1 MLQIVMRR
9 QQIFFSLALIAT
21 GLAVWVGCK
30 TSRHTPPPVT
40 STATVGVVPGP
51 NDAKIAFVTT
61 RLLEGYHYLQHPF
74 DQEMSKKA
82 FDGYVDA
89 LDPRH
94 ENFLQSDMDEFSS
107 IRTNLDVLMTGTRS
121 RAELGPAFDI
131 YNRFCERSVQHTA
144 YACELLAKE
153 KFKFTTDE
161 KFPADRR
168 HAAFPKTVDE
178 AKQLWKQR
186 VRYEYLLDKLA
197 NEIHETNDT
206 YTIELRPNAHD
217 AHTNIIANLDKRYRW
232 VLRLTTNWSSDNVLQ
247 TFLNAGI
254 AHAYD
259 PHSDYFSAPKAAD
272 FNIHMNLAL
281 FGIGAQLS
289 EDYGYCTIRE
299 LVPGGPAMK
308 SKQIKKSDRII
319 AVAQAGK
326 APVDVVDMDL
336 EKVVSMIRGPKGTEV
351 RLTISPVED
360 QTARRVVTLV
370 RDEIKLENEE
380 ATAQL
385 IEYPNGQR
393 IGVLELPSFYAPVGG
408 PGDQTTPKY
417 TSVDVTK
424 LLNKLKSEKVQGIV
438 LDLRGNPGGSLEE
451 AVRFTG
457 LFIKDGPV
465 VLARDDKG
473 KVAIDNDPDP
483 DVVYGGPLVVMIN
496 RFSASAAEI
505 AAAALQDYGRA
516 IIVGDVSTHGKGTVQ
531 QLQRLQPFVWPASNQ
546 ATNDPGTLKITKGK
560 FYRISGTS
568 TQLKGVNSDIVLPSI
583 WNHSTQVGEAALDNA
598 LPCDSIDPASYSQ
611 FNLVAPF
618 ISELQSRSLDRVAT
632 NQEFVYAR
640 QDIETFT
647 KAQADKTAT
656 MNEQQAIAERE
667 RDARKNHA
675 RDRERDA
682 RPLPTVKI
690 YELTVKNS
698 ELPGLPE
705 PKPFFTTNY
714 STNDFSISNGKILPH
729 VTYAF
734 DSNYASFFSTNMT
747 TAAGNKPSPESCN
760 TAFVYTNYFS
770 DATLSFTDFF
780 RTNFVDMDAGKI
792 IYTKTSSTNVIAEI
806 VNPITGTN
814 IIIKPV
820 IAKSISYDGAIQ
832 EGQNILRD
840 YISLLSKSGMLTASH
855 QP

>member
-1 MLQIVMRR
+1 MP
-9 QQIFFSLALIAT
+9 A
-21 GLAVWVGCK
+21 
-30 TSRHTPPPVT
+30 P
-40 STATVGVVPGP
+40 VGVVPGP
-51 NDAKIAFVTT
+51 NDAKIAFTT
-61 RLLEGYHYLQHPF
+61 ARLLENFHYSQHPF
-74 DQEMSKKA
+74 DQELSIKA
-82 FDGYVDA
+82 FDGYIDA

-94 ENFLQSDMDEFSS
+94 ENFLQSDLDEFSA
-107 IRTNLDVLMTGTRS
+107 IRTNLDVLTVGSHS

-131 YNRFCERSVQHTA
+131 YNRFSERSVQHTA

-153 KFKFTTDE
+153 KFKFNTDE

-168 HAAFPKTVDE
+168 HAAFPKNLDE
-178 AKQLWKQR
+178 AKLLWKQR
-186 VRYEYLLDKLA
+186 VRYEYLSDKLA

-206 YTIELRPNAHD
+206 YSIELRPNAHA
-217 AHTNIIANLDKRYRW
+217 AHTNIIAQLDKRYRW
-232 VLRLTTNWSSDNVLQ
+232 ILRLTTNWSSDNVLQ
-247 TFLNAGI
+247 TFLNNGI

-289 EDYGYCTIRE
+289 EDYGYCTIRL

-308 SKQIKKSDRII
+308 SKQLKANDRII

-326 APVDVVDMDL
+326 PPVDVVDMDL
-336 EKVVSMIRGPKGTEV
+336 EKVVGMIRGAKGTEV
-351 RLTISPVED
+351 RLTISPAEE

-385 IEYPNGQR
+385 IEYPDGQR
-393 IGVLELPSFYAPVGG
+393 IGVLELPSFYATIGG
-408 PGDQTTPKY
+408 GEQTTPKF

-424 LLNKLKSEKVQGIV
+424 LLNKLKSEKVDGIV

-473 KVAIDNDPDP
+473 KVAVDNDPDP
-483 DVVYGGPLVVMIN
+483 DVVYAGPLVVMIN

-531 QLQRLQPFVWPASNQ
+531 QLQKLQPFVWPANNQ

-598 LPCDSIDPASYSQ
+598 LPCDAINPANYTK
-611 FNLVAPF
+611 FNLVDPF
-618 ISELQSRSLDRVAT
+618 ISQLQSHSLERVAT
-632 NQEFVYAR
+632 NQEYIYAR
-640 QDIETFT
+640 QDIEAFT
-647 KAQADKTAT
+647 KSQADKTVT
-656 MNEQQAIAERE
+656 MNEQQAITERE
-667 RDARKNHA
+667 RDARRNHA
-675 RDRERDA
+675 RDLERDA
-682 RPLPTVKI
+682 RPLPAVKI

-698 ELPGLPE
+698 ELSGLPE
-705 PKPFFTTNY
+705 LKPFFTTNY
-714 STNDFSISNGKILPH
+714 STNDLI
-729 VTYAF
+729 A
-734 DSNYASFFSTNMT
+734 A
-747 TAAGNKPSPESCN
+747 TAKKPAGSETLCI
-760 TAFVYTNYFS
+760 YTNYFTS
-770 DATLSFTDFF
+770 TLPDFAGF
-780 RTNFVDMDAGKI
+780 VRTNFPDLDESKTT
-792 IYTKTSSTNVIAEI
+792 YTHSAATNIIAEI
-806 VNPITGTN
+806 INPTTGTN

-820 IAKSISYDGAIQ
+820 IAKAVNYDGAIE
-832 EGQNILRD
+832 EGRNILRD
-840 YISLLSKSGMLTASH
+840 YISLLSKSGMLSANH

>member
-1 MLQIVMRR
+1 MLIV
-9 QQIFFSLALIAT
+9 
-21 GLAVWVGCK
+21 GN
-30 TSRHTPPPVT
+30 H
-40 STATVGVVPGP
+40 
-51 NDAKIAFVTT
+51 
-61 RLLEGYHYLQHPF
+61 
-74 DQEMSKKA
+74 
-82 FDGYVDA
+82 
-89 LDPRH
+89 
-94 ENFLQSDMDEFSS
+94 
-107 IRTNLDVLMTGTRS
+107 S

-131 YNRFCERSVQHTA
+131 YNRFRERAVQHTA

-168 HAAFPKTVDE
+168 HAAFPKNLDE

-186 VRYEYLLDKLA
+186 IRYEYLLDKLA

-206 YTIELRPNAHD
+206 YSIELRPSAHA

-232 VLRLTTNWSSDNVLQ
+232 ILRLTTNWTSDSVLQ
-247 TFLNAGI
+247 AFLNNGI

-281 FGIGAQLS
+281 VGIGAQLS
-289 EDYGYCTIRE
+289 EDYGYCTIRV
-299 LVPGGPAMK
+299 LIPGGPAMK
-308 SKQIKKSDRII
+308 SKQLKANDRII

-326 APVDVVDMDL
+326 PPVDVVDMDL
-336 EKVVSMIRGPKGTEV
+336 EKVVSMIRGAKGTEV
-351 RLTISPVED
+351 RLTISPAEE
-360 QTARRVVTLV
+360 QTARRVVTLI

-385 IEYPNGQR
+385 IEYPDGQR
-393 IGVLELPSFYAPVGG
+393 IGVLELPSFYATIPGG
-408 PGDQTTPKY
+408 EQTTPKF

-424 LLNKLKSEKVQGIV
+424 LLNKLKSEKVDGIV

-473 KVAIDNDPDP
+473 NVARDNDPDP
-483 DVVYGGPLVVMIN
+483 DIVYAGPLVVMIN

-531 QLQRLQPFVWPASNQ
+531 QLQKLQPFVWPANNQ

-598 LPCDSIDPASYSQ
+598 LPCDAINPANYNK
-611 FNLVAPF
+611 FNLVPPF
-618 ISELQSRSLDRVAT
+618 ISQLSARSLERVAT
-632 NQEFVYAR
+632 NQEYIYTR

-647 KAQADKTAT
+647 KSQADKTAT

-667 RDARKNHA
+667 RDARRNRA
-675 RDRERDA
+675 RDQERAA
-682 RPLPTVKI
+682 RPLPAVKI

-714 STNDFSISNGKILPH
+714 STNDLIAASGKK
-729 VTYAF
+729 
-734 DSNYASFFSTNMT
+734 ST
-747 TAAGNKPSPESCN
+747 GNETLCI
-760 TAFVYTNYFS
+760 YTNYFTS
-770 DATLSFTDFF
+770 TLPDFAGF
-780 RTNFVDMDAGKI
+780 VRTNFPGFDKSKI
-792 IYTKTSSTNVIAEI
+792 TYTHSATTNIIAEI
-806 VNPITGTN
+806 INPATGTN
-814 IIIKPV
+814 IVIKP
-820 IAKSISYDGAIQ
+820 IITKSVNYDGAIE
-832 EGQNILRD
+832 EGRSILRD
-840 YISLLSKSGMLTASH
+840 YISLLSKSGMLSINH

>member
-1 MLQIVMRR
+1 MLQLVIRRR
-9 QQIFFSLALIAT
+9 QFFFSLTVIAVA
-21 GLAVWVGCK
+21 LAVWAGCQSSHRAPVA
-30 TSRHTPPPVT
+30 TTPPAGHT
-40 STATVGVVPGP
+40 GVVPGP
-51 NDAKIAFVTT
+51 NDAKIAFTTT
-61 RLLEGYHYLQHPF
+61 RLLESFHYNQRPF
-74 DQEMSKKA
+74 DQELSRKA
-82 FDGYVDA
+82 FDGYIDA

-94 ENFLQSDMDEFSS
+94 ENFLQSDLNEFEA
-107 IRTNLDVLMTGTRS
+107 IRTNLDVLTVGRPS
-121 RAELGPAFDI
+121 RAELGPIFDI
-131 YNRFCERSVQHTA
+131 YNRFSQRSVQHTA

-168 HAAFPKTVDE
+168 RAAFPKNLDE

-197 NEIHETNDT
+197 NEIHETNGVF
-206 YTIELRPNAHD
+206 TIEPRPNAHA
-217 AHTNIIANLDKRYRW
+217 AHTNIIANWTKRYRW
-232 VLRLTTNWSSDNVLQ
+232 VLRLTTNWTSDNVLQ
-247 TFLNAGI
+247 AFLNNGV

-259 PHSDYFSAPKAAD
+259 PHTDYFSAPKAAD

-281 FGIGAQLS
+281 FGIGAQLTA
-289 EDYGYCTIRE
+289 DYGYCTIRE

-308 SKQIKKSDRII
+308 SKRLKKGDRII
-319 AVAQAGK
+319 AVAQA
-326 APVDVVDMDL
+326 AQPPVDVVDMDL
-336 EKVVSMIRGPKGTEV
+336 EKVVGMIRGAKGTEV
-351 RLTISPVED
+351 RLSISPVED
-360 QTARRVVTLV
+360 QTARRIITLV

-385 IEYPNGQR
+385 IEYPDGKR
-393 IGVLELPSFYAPVGG
+393 IGVVGLPSFYAPVGG
-408 PGDQTTPKY
+408 NPGEQTTPKY

-424 LLNKLKSEKVQGIV
+424 LLNKLKREKVDGVI

-473 KVAIDNDPDP
+473 RVVVDNDPDP
-483 DVVYGGPLVVMIN
+483 DVVYDGPLVVMVN

-516 IIVGDVSTHGKGTVQ
+516 IIVGDVATHGKGTVQ
-531 QLQRLQPFVWPASNQ
+531 QLQRLQSYVWPAARD

-560 FYRISGTS
+560 FYRVSGTS

-583 WNHSTQVGEAALDNA
+583 WNHSTLIGEAALDNA
-598 LPCDSIDPASYSQ
+598 LPCDAIDPVPYNN
-611 FNLVAPF
+611 FNFVKPF
-618 ISELQSRSLDRVAT
+618 LTSLQNRSLDRVAT

-640 QDIETFT
+640 QDIETFI
-647 KAQADKTAT
+647 KSQADKAVT

-667 RDARKNHA
+667 RDARKNFA
-675 RDRERDA
+675 RDQERNT
-682 RPLPTVKI
+682 RPLPAFKT

-714 STNDFSISNGKILPH
+714 STNDFITVKKS
-729 VTYAF
+729 AA
-734 DSNYASFFSTNMT
+734 AS
-747 TAAGNKPSPESCN
+747 EHIRI
-760 TAFVYTNYFS
+760 YTNYYTS
-770 DATLSFTDFF
+770 TLTDFAGFF
-780 RTNFVDMDAGKI
+780 RTNFPGYDTGKI
-792 IYTKTSSTNVIAEI
+792 IYTNSTATNVIAEI
-806 VNPITGTN
+806 INPVTGTN
-814 IIIKPV
+814 TLIKPV
-820 IAKSISYDGAIQ
+820 IAKAVAYDDAME
-832 EGQNILRD
+832 EGRTILRD
-840 YISLLSKSGMLTASH
+840 YISALHQAGLTVSH

>member
-1 MLQIVMRR
+1 MLQLVIRR
-9 QQIFFSLALIAT
+9 QQFFLSLTLIAVGLALWA
-21 GLAVWVGCK
+21 GCK
-30 TSRHTPPPVT
+30 SSRHAPPP
-40 STATVGVVPGP
+40 AAAAAAPVGVVPGP
-51 NDAKIAFVTT
+51 NDPKIAFITT
-61 RLLEGYHYLQHPF
+61 RLLEGYHYSHHSF
-74 DQEMSKKA
+74 DQELSKKA
-82 FDGYVDA
+82 FDGYIDA

-94 ENFLQSDMDEFSS
+94 ENFLQADMDEFSA
-107 IRTNLDVLMTGTRS
+107 IRTNLDVLMTGSHS

-131 YNRFCERSVQHTA
+131 YNRFRERSVQHTA

-168 HAAFPKTVDE
+168 HAAFPKNLDE

-186 VRYEYLLDKLA
+186 VRYEYLGDKLA
-197 NEIHETNDT
+197 NEIHETNGAFN
-206 YTIELRPNAHD
+206 IELRPNAHD
-217 AHTNIIANLDKRYRW
+217 AHTNIVANWDKRYRW
-232 VLRLTTNWSSDNVLQ
+232 VLRLTTNWSSDTVLQ
-247 TFLNAGI
+247 VFLNAGL

-281 FGIGAQLS
+281 VGIGAQLS
-289 EDYGYCTIRE
+289 EDYGYCTIR
-299 LVPGGPAMK
+299 LLIPGGPAMK
-308 SKQIKKSDRII
+308 SKQLKANDRII
-319 AVAQAGK
+319 AVAQAGQP
-326 APVDVVDMDL
+326 PVDVVDMDL
-336 EKVVSMIRGPKGTEV
+336 EKVVGMIRGAKGTEV
-351 RLTISPVED
+351 RLTISPVEE
-360 QTARRVVTLV
+360 QTARRIVTLV

-385 IEYPNGQR
+385 IEYPDGQR
-393 IGVLELPSFYAPVGG
+393 IGVLELPSFYATIGG
-408 PGDQTTPKY
+408 NPGEQTTPKF

-424 LLNKLKSEKVQGIV
+424 LLNKLKSEKVDGIV

-473 KVAIDNDPDP
+473 KVAVDNDPDP
-483 DVVYGGPLVVMIN
+483 DVVYAGPLVVMIN

-531 QLQRLQPFVWPASNQ
+531 QLQKLQPFVWPASNQ

-583 WNHSTQVGEAALDNA
+583 WNHSTLVGEGALDNA
-598 LPCDSIDPASYSQ
+598 LPCDAIDPVRFNN
-611 FNLVAPF
+611 FNLVQPF
-618 ISELQSRSLDRVAT
+618 ITQLQNRSLDRVAI

-640 QDIETFT
+640 QDIEAFT
-647 KAQADKTAT
+647 KLQADKTAT

-667 RDARKNHA
+667 RDARKNLA
-675 RDRERDA
+675 RDQERDA
-682 RPLPTVKI
+682 RPLPAMKI

-705 PKPFFTTNY
+705 LKPFFTTNY
-714 STNDFSISNGKILPH
+714 STNDFVATGKKS
-729 VTYAF
+729 AAA
-734 DSNYASFFSTNMT
+734 ASVL
-747 TAAGNKPSPESCN
+747 
-760 TAFVYTNYFS
+760 VYTNYFTS
-770 DATLSFTDFF
+770 ALPDFAGYF
-780 RTNFVDMDAGKI
+780 RTNFPGFDESKI
-792 IYTKTSSTNVIAEI
+792 IYTKSASTNTIAEI
-806 VNPITGTN
+806 INPRTGTN
-814 IIIKPV
+814 TVIKPV
-820 IAKSISYDGAIQ
+820 IAKSVNYDGAIE
-832 EGQNILRD
+832 EGRSILRD
-840 YISLLSKSGMLTASH
+840 YISLLSKSGMLTASQ